1 VPSSPVTHDPSG
13 IFISYRRE
21 DTAANAGRIYDHL
34 SDRFGEDHVF
44 MDVDS
49 IAIGLDFTKAVVE
62 AVSACSLLLVLV
74 GKDWLSSTDNNGRRR
89 IDNPDDWVR
98 IEIETALQRD
108 IPVVPVLVDEAELP
122 YADDLPPSLRP
133 FVRRQA
139 FRLSH
144 PGFRAEIASL
154 IEAAAKVLGTRPDQ
168 TVQTPNAV
176 APDSAAAPG
185 NWQLDLVTDE
195 RYRKTFRLSSG
206 AESHQITVKYGLIR
220 ESIEV
225 DGKQVVRVE
234 HLHRNEY
241 PLTELSQR
249 LGCAVTITVIQKNFR
264 WLEMET
270 LVLKVGNQILTHEA
284 GSGSAGTS

>member
-1 VPSSPVTHDPSG
+1 VPSFPVTHGPGG

-21 DTAANAGRIYDHL
+21 DTAANAGRLYDHL

-49 IAIGLDFTKAVVE
+49 IAIGLDFTKAVVT
-62 AVSACSLLLVLV
+62 AVSACSLLLVIV
-74 GKDWLSSTDNNGRRR
+74 GKDWISSADNNGRRR

-144 PGFRAEIASL
+144 AGFRAEIANL
-154 IEAAAKVLGTRPDQ
+154 IEAVAKVLGTEPDRTGQ
-168 TVQTPNAV
+168 PPTDQ
-176 APDSAAAPG
+176 G

-206 AESHQITVKYGLIR
+206 TESHQITVKFSLIVD
-220 ESIEV
+220 SIEV
-225 DGKQVVRVE
+225 DGKRVVRAD
-234 HLHRNEY
+234 HLHGNEY
-241 PLTELSQR
+241 PLTELSRQ
-249 LGCAVTITVIQKNFR
+249 LGCAVTISVRLKNLRWIQ
-264 WLEMET
+264 MET
-270 LVLKVGNQILTHEA
+270 LVLKVGNQILTYQA
-284 GSGSAGTS
+284 GGG

>member
-1 VPSSPVTHDPSG
+1 VPSSPVTHGPDG

-34 SDRFGEDHVF
+34 SDSFGEDHVF

-62 AVSACSLLLVLV
+62 AVSACGLLLVLV
-74 GKDWLSSTDNNGRRR
+74 GKDWLSSADNNGRRR

-144 PGFRAEIASL
+144 AGFRAEVASL
-154 IEAAAKVLGTRPDQ
+154 IDAVAKVFDTGPDRTGQ
-168 TVQTPNAV
+168 PPTEQ
-176 APDSAAAPG
+176 G
-185 NWQLDLVTDE
+185 NWRLDLVADE
-195 RYRKTFRLSSG
+195 RRRKTFRLSSG
-206 AESHQITVKYGLIR
+206 TESHQITVNYGVIR
-220 ESIEV
+220 QSIEV
-225 DGKQVVRVE
+225 DRKPVVRTDF
-234 HLHRNEY
+234 LHGKEY
-241 PLTELSQR
+241 PLTELSRQ
-249 LGCAVTITVIQKNFR
+249 LGCAVTITARQKNLR

-270 LVLKVGNQILTHEA
+270 LVVKVGNQILTYEA
-284 GSGSAGTS
+284 GGG

>member
-1 VPSSPVTHDPSG
+1 MPSSPVTHDPGG

-74 GKDWLSSTDNNGRRR
+74 GKDWLSSADNNGRRR

-98 IEIETALQRD
+98 VEIETALQRD

-122 YADDLPPSLRP
+122 YAEDLPASLRP

-144 PGFRAEIASL
+144 AGFRAEIASL
-154 IEAAAKVLGTRPDQ
+154 IEAVAKVLGTGPDR
-168 TVQTPNAV
+168 TARTPEAV
-176 APDSAAAPG
+176 APDSAAAQG
-185 NWQLDLVTDE
+185 NWQLDLVTDG

-206 AESHQITVKYGLIR
+206 AESHQITVKFSLIR
-220 ESIEV
+220 DSIEV
-225 DGKQVVRVE
+225 DGKQVVRAE
-234 HLHRNEY
+234 GLHGHEY
-241 PLTELSQR
+241 PLTELGQR
-249 LGCAVTITVIQKNFR
+249 LGRAVTITVRLKNLR
-264 WLEMET
+264 LMQMET
-270 LVLKVGNQILTHEA
+270 LVLKVGNQILTYEA
-284 GSGSAGTS
+284 GRG

>member
-1 VPSSPVTHDPSG
+1 MPSSPITHGPDG

-34 SDRFGEDHVF
+34 SDSFGEDHVF

-62 AVSACSLLLVLV
+62 AVSACGLLLVLV
-74 GKDWLSSTDNNGRRR
+74 GKDWLSSADNNGRRR

-144 PGFRAEIASL
+144 AGFRAEVASL
-154 IEAAAKVLGTRPDQ
+154 IEAVAKVFDTGPDRTGQ
-168 TVQTPNAV
+168 PPTEQ
-176 APDSAAAPG
+176 G
-185 NWQLDLVTDE
+185 NWRLDLVADE
-195 RYRKTFRLSSG
+195 RRRKTFRLSSG
-206 AESHQITVKYGLIR
+206 TESHQITVNYGVIR
-220 ESIEV
+220 QSIEV
-225 DGKQVVRVE
+225 DRKPVVRTDF
-234 HLHRNEY
+234 LHGNEY
-241 PLTELSQR
+241 PLTELSRQ
-249 LGCAVTITVIQKNFR
+249 LGCAVTITARQKNLR

-270 LVLKVGNQILTHEA
+270 LVVKVGNQILTYEA
-284 GSGSAGTS
+284 GGG

>member
-1 VPSSPVTHDPSG
+1 MPSSPVTHDPGG

-49 IAIGLDFTKAVVE
+49 IAIGLDFTKAVVA
-62 AVSACSLLLVLV
+62 AVSACDLLLVLV
-74 GKDWLSSTDNNGRRR
+74 GKDWLSSADSNGRRR

-98 IEIETALQRD
+98 VEIETALQRD

-144 PGFRAEIASL
+144 AGFRAEVAGL
-154 IEAAAKVLGTRPDQ
+154 IEAVAKVLDTKPDRTEQ
-168 TVQTPNAV
+168 
-176 APDSAAAPG
+176 G
-185 NWQLDLVTDE
+185 NWRLDLVADG
-195 RYRKTFRLSSG
+195 RQRKTFRLSSG
-206 AESHQITVKYGLIR
+206 TESHQITVNYGLIR
-220 ESIEV
+220 QSIEV
-225 DGKQVVRVE
+225 DRKPVVRTDF
-234 HLHRNEY
+234 LHGTEY
-241 PLTELSQR
+241 PLTELSRQ
-249 LGCAVTITVIQKNFR
+249 LGCAVTITARQKNLR

-270 LVLKVGNQILTHEA
+270 LVLKVGNQILTYEA
-284 GSGSAGTS
+284 GSG